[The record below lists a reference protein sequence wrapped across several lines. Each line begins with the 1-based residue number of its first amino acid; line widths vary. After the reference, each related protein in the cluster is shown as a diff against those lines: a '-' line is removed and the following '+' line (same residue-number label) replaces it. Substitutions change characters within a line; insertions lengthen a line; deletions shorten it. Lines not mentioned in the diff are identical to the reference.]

1 MFSTIRNRL
10 TLFFAGLMII
20 FLISTNAISYYLLSS
35 IIYDDRE
42 KEIIRLANR
51 EAQEHAKE
59 LFKHDTT
66 LPNEKKRGNKSESES
81 FKELEKESNR
91 GDVKK
96 AAQQTVIT
104 LQPFYYVLDWQ
115 GNQIAG
121 DEPWSKLRED
131 MIEYLKHWRPKP
143 SEIRY
148 NQFRVDDKNILLI
161 FAGQPIYID
170 NQYVGSVFTGADIS
184 QATIVLRQ
192 YMIILIALSGV
203 FLLASV
209 FLSYL
214 MSGKA
219 MIPIIRSFTKQQQF
233 TADASHELRTPLC
246 VIQSSLEVIEA
257 EEKARLSTFSRQVL
271 DDLKDEVRRMSQL
284 LANLLTLARADSSEI
299 QLHIEVFSLNEELE
313 RLYRKFQ
320 PVAVANHQQLK
331 FDLPAELWISADRER
346 LVQLLLI
353 LLDNANQYSEKPGT
367 ITITAETKGKT
378 LVLSVSDTGKGIPAD
393 KQKEIFERF
402 YRVDSS
408 HTRTSDNAGL
418 GLSIAKWIVKAHHGT
433 IKIASEPGQ
442 GSTFTILLPRS
453 V

>member
-35 IIYDDRE
+35 IIYNDRE
-42 KEIIRLANR
+42 KEIIRLANL

-59 LFKHDTT
+59 LFKLAAT
-66 LPNEKKRGNKSESES
+66 LPNEKRGNKSESES
-81 FKELEKESNR
+81 FKELEKESNK
-91 GDVKK
+91 GDDDNHNEK
-96 AAQQTVIT
+96 ADQQTAIT
-104 LQPFYYVLDWQ
+104 LHPFYYVLDWQ
-115 GNQIAG
+115 GNQIDG
-121 DEPWSKLRED
+121 DEPWPKLREE

-148 NQFRVDDKNILLI
+148 NQFRVDDKNIHLI
-161 FAGQPIYID
+161 FAGQPIFKD
-170 NQYVGSVFTGADIS
+170 NQYVGSVITGADIS
-184 QATIVLRQ
+184 QETIVLRQ

-203 FLLASV
+203 FLLVSI

-214 MSGKA
+214 MFGKA

-299 QLHIEVFSLNEELE
+299 QLDIEVFSLNEELE

-320 PVAVANHQQLK
+320 PVAVANQQQLQ
-331 FDLPAELWISADRER
+331 FDLPEELWISADRER

-353 LLDNANQYSEKPGT
+353 LLDNAIQYSEKPGT
-367 ITITAETKGKT
+367 ITIAAETRGKS
-378 LVLSVSDTGKGIPAD
+378 LALSVSDTGKGIHSNLPNFLLGYALYPD
-393 KQKEIFERF
+393 G
-402 YRVDSS
+402 SS
-408 HTRTSDNAGL
+408 SQLAR
-418 GLSIAKWIVKAHHGT
+418 I
-433 IKIASEPGQ
+433 
-442 GSTFTILLPRS
+442 R
-453 V
+453 